1 MKIAIEINLKK
12 LAIIAGMVL
21 TTYIGCRTG
30 MGDAL
35 VVIIPAGL
43 YGLVSKEV

>member
-1 MKIAIEINLKK
+1 MKIAVEINLKK

-21 TTYIGCRTG
+21 ATYIGCRTG